1 MPDEAYILELKKEI
15 AAFDDAAKWTLIDRV
30 ARLDDEVLEKAVNA
44 LGFPVPDKL
53 TGSDYQTMTVPKKME
68 KNHLGE
74 DERLGELVSGIIG
87 SCMCH
92 SRRIG
97 TFIYERCR
105 TEPSF
110 AEMLRTYFCRLYANF
125 RHAGLL
131 GDDLFLAMTCHFRK
145 VVGNESHAA
154 AATAIL
160 VHLFLI
166 CDVFEKSGEPNEV
179 RMRKEAMRD
188 PSE

>member
-1 MPDEAYILELKKEI
+1 MDETYILELKREI
-15 AAFDDAAKWTLIDRV
+15 AAFNEAEKWMLIDCV

-44 LGFPVPDKL
+44 LGFPVPDKS
-53 TGSDYQTMTVPKKME
+53 TGSDYKTMTVPKKME

-74 DERLGELVSGIIG
+74 DERLGETVNMIIG

-92 SRRIG
+92 SRRVG

-110 AEMLRTYFCRLYANF
+110 AETLRTYFCHLYANF
-125 RHAGLL
+125 RHEGLL

-145 VVGNESHAA
+145 VVGDEFQG

-179 RMRKEAMRD
+179 RMKKEAMRD

>member
-1 MPDEAYILELKKEI
+1 MLDEAYILELKKEI
-15 AAFDDAAKWTLIDRV
+15 AAFDEAAKWTLIDRV
-30 ARLDDEVLEKAVNA
+30 AHLDDEVLEKAVNA
-44 LGFPVPDKL
+44 LGFKVPDKL
-53 TGSDYQTMTVPKKME
+53 TGSDYRTMTVPKKME

-74 DERLGELVSGIIG
+74 DEKRGEDVKAIIG

-110 AEMLRTYFCRLYANF
+110 AEKLRTYFCHLYANF
-125 RHAGLL
+125 RHDGLL
-131 GDDLFLAMTCHFRK
+131 GDELFLAMDCHFRK
-145 VVGNESHAA
+145 VLGDAFQAA

-179 RMRKEAMRD
+179 RMKKEAMRD

>member
-1 MPDEAYILELKKEI
+1 MPDEKYISEIKKEI
-15 AAFDDAAKWTLIDRV
+15 AAFNDAAKWTLIDRI
-30 ARLDDEVLEKAVNA
+30 AQLDDEVLEKAVNA
-44 LGFPVPDKL
+44 LGFPVPDQL
-53 TGSDYQTMTVPKKME
+53 TCSDYKTMTVPKKME

-74 DERLGELVSGIIG
+74 DERLGETVKMIIG

-92 SRRIG
+92 SRRVG

-110 AEMLRTYFCRLYANF
+110 AETLRTYFCQLYANF
-125 RHAGLL
+125 RHEGLL

-145 VVGNESHAA
+145 VVGDEFQS

-179 RMRKEAMRD
+179 RMKKEAMRD
-188 PSE
+188 PA